1 MNKIKLIGLITNQTK
16 PTQKQEEENYSNI
29 TNTPTNQSENLP
41 YLNRMCDHPIAE
53 LRPSVSAPDWLT
65 ARGGWTNL
73 IGCGGI
79 STGVS
84 PQAGQLL
91 LHAEVGA
98 LAHAEEGSGHRQR
111 HQDEEHAED
120 GEHQELARLHP
131 GLLHHG
137 DLGQAAPLEDTHKQR
152 ERTHCQTGKK
162 DVSLRWLMWC
172 FLIYSKLCIKTAVH
186 QFPPGASTALR
197 VLPPLP
203 LPPLSDPPPLISQL

>member
-1 MNKIKLIGLITNQTK
+1 MNKIKLISLITTVKNHHKSRKKRITQTL
-16 PTQKQEEENYSNI
+16 
-29 TNTPTNQSENLP
+29 TNTLTNQSQNLQ
-41 YLNRMCDHPIAE
+41 YLNRICDHPIAE
-53 LRPSVSAPDWLT
+53 LRPSVSVPDWLR
-65 ARGGWTNL
+65 ARRGWSNL

-137 DLGQAAPLEDTHKQR
+137 DLGQAAPLEDAHKQR
-152 ERTHCQTGKK
+152 EREHTVRLVKRMCHFT
-162 DVSLRWLMWC
+162 D
-172 FLIYSKLCIKTAVH
+172 
-186 QFPPGASTALR
+186 
-197 VLPPLP
+197 
-203 LPPLSDPPPLISQL
+203 

>member
-1 MNKIKLIGLITNQTK
+1 MNKIKLISLITTVKNHHKSRKKRITQTL
-16 PTQKQEEENYSNI
+16 
-29 TNTPTNQSENLP
+29 TNTLTNQSQNLQ
-41 YLNRMCDHPIAE
+41 YLNRICDHPIAE
-53 LRPSVSAPDWLT
+53 LRPSVSVPDWLI
-65 ARGGWTNL
+65 ARRGWSNL

-137 DLGQAAPLEDTHKQR
+137 DLGQAAPLEDAHKQR

-162 DVSLRWLMWC
+162 DVSL
-172 FLIYSKLCIKTAVH
+172 H
-186 QFPPGASTALR
+186 
-197 VLPPLP
+197 
-203 LPPLSDPPPLISQL
+203 